1 MKRLLLLT
9 TGVSL
14 ILLALSF
21 VVIGRGRAG
30 PMREVVEGLGWCEG
44 KPCFMG
50 IVPGQTSW
58 DEARS
63 ILIRHGGVET
73 DIGIALSIGS
83 SAKILV
89 WSRLEDFDKSVTV
102 IEIHLPEG
110 SPSTLGSLI
119 SYYGSPC
126 AVTQPYNLN
135 VPSFVLLYKS
145 MSFYATS
152 PYSSQQDYTSLDPSW
167 PVYTVQLFDLEHG
180 CEGTSYT
187 SSWRGFASLRAY
199 PPKIIGK

>member
-9 TGVSL
+9 TGVCL
-14 ILLALSF
+14 TLVALFF
-21 VVIGRGRAG
+21 VAIGRGRAG

-63 ILIRHGGVET
+63 TLIRQGAVET
-73 DIGIALSIGS
+73 DIGLTLDMENST
-83 SAKILV
+83 KILV
-89 WSRLEDFDKSVTV
+89 WSRLEDFDKSVNV
-102 IEIHLPEG
+102 IEIYLPEA
-110 SPSTLGSLI
+110 SPPTLGSFI

-126 AVTQPYNLN
+126 AVYNRN
-135 VPSFVLLYKS
+135 VPSFVVLYKS
-145 MSFYATS
+145 MSFNTTY
-152 PYSSQQDYTSLDPSW
+152 PHSSQQDYTSLDPSW

-180 CEGTSYT
+180 CEGASYT
-187 SSWRGFASLRAY
+187 SAWRGFASLRAY
-199 PPKIIGK
+199 PPKIIGQ